1 MSKRLWTSVALV
13 LGASIP
19 LACSEAAPDDSGA
32 AQNTGA
38 ASGSGSAP
46 GVGGTV
52 ASGSASGVGGNT
64 GVGGVGTGAASSVGG
79 TGGLG
84 SGGLGSG
91 GLGTGGLG
99 SGGLGSGGLGTGG
112 GTGGSASGGASA
124 GGTGGTASGGT
135 GGSSHQAVPSVGCGK
150 SGRPENGSASGQ
162 NYNVTFPE
170 SYDGSKPLPMLLG
183 LHANGNPI
191 TQIQNLT
198 NNSPLATEYVR
209 VFPKSAGSGWVYNTD
224 ISRINTAFDDVLDKY
239 CVDTSRVFL
248 TGHSSGAQ
256 MGVQML
262 CSGDDRFAGIAPVA
276 ASKYCNSLDPI
287 PAMYIQGIAD
297 AQRGGSNGKDVVDV
311 FAAGNSCDSATM
323 PFPEVMGCTSSF
335 NQKQVAPGCVEYQ
348 GCDQPLIWC
357 SHNDEGYN
365 NTDGRYH
372 GWPCFASKA
381 MADFFSSLP

>member
-38 ASGSGSAP
+38 APGSGSAP

-64 GVGGVGTGAASSVGG
+64 GGAGTGAASSVGG

-91 GLGTGGLG
+91 GVGTGGLG
-99 SGGLGSGGLGTGG
+99 SGGVGTGGLGTGG
-112 GTGGSASGGASA
+112 GTGGS
-124 GGTGGTASGGT
+124 T
-135 GGSSHQAVPSVGCGK
+135 HQAVPSAGCGK
-150 SGRPENGSASGQ
+150 SGRPGGQVSGQ

-170 SYDGSKPLPMLLG
+170 SYDGSKPMPMLLG

-224 ISRINTAFDDVLDKY
+224 IQRINTAFNEVFDKY
-239 CVDTSRVFL
+239 CVDTSRVFV

-256 MGVQML
+256 MAVQML
-262 CSGDDRFAGIAPVA
+262 CQGDDRFAGAAPVA
-276 ASKYCNSLDPI
+276 ASKYCNSLEPI
-287 PAMYIQGIAD
+287 PTMYIQGIQD

-311 FAAGNSCDSATM
+311 FAAGNSCSNTTM
-323 PFPEVMGCTSSF
+323 PFPEVMSCTSSF
-335 NQKQVAPGCVEYQ
+335 NQKSVTPGCVEYQ

-365 NTDGRYH
+365 STDGHYH